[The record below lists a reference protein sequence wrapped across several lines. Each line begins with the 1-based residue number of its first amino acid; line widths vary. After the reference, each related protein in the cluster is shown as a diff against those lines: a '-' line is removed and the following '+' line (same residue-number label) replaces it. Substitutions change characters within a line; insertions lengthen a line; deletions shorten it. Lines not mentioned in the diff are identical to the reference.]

1 MDNDT
6 FIPMGDAARVLGVTK
21 PRISQLLSSG
31 ELTGLLVGGRRMIDR
46 YLAGKAAA
54 AEFDASRTFVLMSA
68 DHEVAVVRHDPRK
81 DNPLVVREIFDSS
94 RMPLGTVT
102 SGGKAK
108 PRNVADWWEHRSVP
122 ASRPGLLARLGQ
134 IEIADFSLL
143 PLNNMA
149 LSLSDCYW
157 LRPATNETLQ
167 WSDVNYFDNNF
178 VQSNLMTWDNW
189 LSAVGLDS
197 PDNTSEGELPKR

>member
-31 ELTGLLVGGRRMIDR
+31 EPTGLLVGGRRMIDR

-54 AEFDASRTFVLMSA
+54 VEFDASRTFVLMSA

-108 PRNVADWWEHRSVP
+108 PRNVADW
-122 ASRPGLLARLGQ
+122 
-134 IEIADFSLL
+134 
-143 PLNNMA
+143 
-149 LSLSDCYW
+149 
-157 LRPATNETLQ
+157 
-167 WSDVNYFDNNF
+167 
-178 VQSNLMTWDNW
+178 
-189 LSAVGLDS
+189 
-197 PDNTSEGELPKR
+197 